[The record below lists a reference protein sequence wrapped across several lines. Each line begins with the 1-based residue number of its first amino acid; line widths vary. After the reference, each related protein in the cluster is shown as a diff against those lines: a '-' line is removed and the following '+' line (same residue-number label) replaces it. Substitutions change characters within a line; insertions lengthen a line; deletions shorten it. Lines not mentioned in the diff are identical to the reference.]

1 MTDLN
6 LLKSYRGSSDPRS
19 SSLLTDQII
28 ISMITSLSTREVIS
42 GEAEDTNYPS
52 NSHINSNLNCNNSNF
67 SYNQ

>member
-19 SSLLTDQII
+19 TSSIGSII

-42 GEAEDTNYPS
+42 GEAEDTNSPS
-52 NSHINSNLNCNNSNF
+52 NSHTNNNF
-67 SYNQ
+67 NHNNRNFKYDQ